1 MKQIIVMI
9 AMVLL
14 GITIAGFISDFS
26 NSAERISDNAN
37 DRIVQVTSSGAI

>member
-14 GITIAGFISDFS
+14 GITLASYIGAFSD
-26 NSAERISDNAN
+26 SAERISDNAN
-37 DRIVQVTSSGAI
+37 NRIIQVTSSGAI

>member
-14 GITIAGFISDFS
+14 GITIAGFVGDFKGSAETISDS
-26 NSAERISDNAN
+26 ANS
-37 DRIVQVTSSGAI
+37 RIVTITSP